1 MALNYPRLDNASG
14 VWNMKEVTEA
24 VLGGY
29 WPNATARGLWYG
41 GHTPSK
47 LTAIDY
53 VTISTTGDAADF
65 GDLSGTARSYMTGSM
80 SNFTRGIFA
89 GGGPGSAGPGAYG
102 VDIIDYVT
110 FVTTGNASDFGNLTR
125 HQYGVANLSNS
136 TRGIQGGG
144 TDPTSNIIDYVVT
157 ASLGDATD
165 FGDLSQARFYT
176 ATVASPTRGVWG
188 GGVTPTVVNT
198 SDYITIAS
206 TGDAT
211 DFGDLISVREG
222 PSGASSSTRGVI
234 VGGDTN
240 PSSPNLLTT
249 TEYLEIASTGNTV
262 AYGDLLAVADY
273 TGSLSNG
280 VRCLVGGGDPGPS
293 LLDTIQSFNIPVGG
307 QTVDFGDLTAAKS
320 SMGSASGGHGGLADG
335 YQGVAR

>member
-41 GHTPSK
+41 GHVEGGSK
-47 LTAIDY
+47 FTAIDY
-53 VTISTTGDAADF
+53 VTISTAGDAADF
-65 GDLSGTARSYMTGSM
+65 GDLTGDARAHMSGSM

-136 TRGIQGGG
+136 TRGLQGGG

-165 FGDLSQARFYT
+165 FGDLTQARFYT
-176 ATVASPTRGVWG
+176 SSVASPTRGIW
-188 GGVTPTVVNT
+188 
-198 SDYITIAS
+198 
-206 TGDAT
+206 
-211 DFGDLISVREG
+211 
-222 PSGASSSTRGVI
+222 
-234 VGGDTN
+234 
-240 PSSPNLLTT
+240 
-249 TEYLEIASTGNTV
+249 
-262 AYGDLLAVADY
+262 
-273 TGSLSNG
+273 
-280 VRCLVGGGDPGPS
+280 C
-293 LLDTIQSFNIPVGG
+293 
-307 QTVDFGDLTAAKS
+307 
-320 SMGSASGGHGGLADG
+320 
-335 YQGVAR
+335 